1 MHARQT
7 AFAPQAEL
15 ASLCSMSRSATI
27 TRHTKE
33 TQIEATWDFD
43 STGESQIST
52 GIGFFDH
59 MLEALA
65 KHSGTTLQIKAVGDL
80 HVDGHHTTEDVGIVL
95 GQILREAMG
104 DRKGV
109 ERFGHMTVPLDE
121 ALVAATLD
129 LSGRPY
135 LVYDLQPQAA
145 MLGTW
150 ATELVPE
157 FFGALSD
164 NGRCC
169 IHLHQLAG
177 RNTHHVVEAAFK
189 AFARALRQAI
199 RISGDEL
206 PTTKGLLA

>member
-1 MHARQT
+1 MTRC
-7 AFAPQAEL
+7 
-15 ASLCSMSRSATI
+15 ASL

-33 TQIEATWDFD
+33 TQIEATWDLDTPGD
-43 STGESQIST
+43 SSIST

-65 KHSGTTLQIKAVGDL
+65 KHSGTTLTIKAVGDL

-95 GQILREAMG
+95 GQILREALG
-104 DRKGV
+104 ERRGV

-121 ALVAATLD
+121 ALVAATID

-135 LVYDLQPQAA
+135 LVYDIQPPAA
-145 MLGTW
+145 MLGSW

-157 FFGALSD
+157 FFGAFSD
-164 NGRCC
+164 NSRTCV
-169 IHLHQLAG
+169 HLHQLAG
-177 RNTHHVVEAAFK
+177 RNTHHIVEAAFK

-199 RISGDEL
+199 RSTGGNDL
-206 PTTKGLLA
+206 PSTKGLLA

>member
-1 MHARQT
+1 MGRI
-7 AFAPQAEL
+7 
-15 ASLCSMSRSATI
+15 ASVKRT
-27 TRHTKE
+27 TKE
-33 TQIEATWDFD
+33 TDIQATWDLD
-43 STGESQIST
+43 QAGPSAIST

-65 KHSGTTLQIKAVGDL
+65 KHSGTTLTVQAVGDL

-95 GQILREAMG
+95 GQILREALG
-104 DRKGV
+104 ERQGV
-109 ERFGHMTVPLDE
+109 ERFGHLVVPLDE
-121 ALVAATLD
+121 ALVAATID

-164 NGRCC
+164 NARCC

-199 RISGDEL
+199 RVTGTDL
-206 PTTKGLLA
+206 PSTKGMLA